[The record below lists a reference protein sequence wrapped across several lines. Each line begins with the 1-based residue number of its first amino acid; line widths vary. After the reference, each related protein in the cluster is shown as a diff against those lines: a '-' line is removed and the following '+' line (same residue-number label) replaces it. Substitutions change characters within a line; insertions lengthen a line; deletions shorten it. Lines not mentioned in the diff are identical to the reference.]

1 MTEMT
6 DITHINFHSEDL
18 EIPPSPN
25 KGMIGEL
32 KIVFPVI
39 SNLLLQLIITTAW
52 TVKITF
58 ELCLTM
64 N

>member
-6 DITHINFHSEDL
+6 AITHINFHSEDL

-32 KIVFPVI
+32 
-39 SNLLLQLIITTAW
+39 
-52 TVKITF
+52 
-58 ELCLTM
+58 E
-64 N
+64 